1 MKNIT
6 KDKFSINAS
15 LAFII
20 PSLIGIL
27 LFMIPIKFNG
37 EITIPVALMSK
48 FLANLLGDYLTA
60 IITLTVC
67 ISAILSIIARIFK
80 PKFIRKNEFLNTLF
94 NVKPLWII
102 SRTLGAIFCILT
114 LFNFGPEIIRSSG
127 TGAFVLNDLLTILF
141 TIFLF
146 AGLLLPLLL
155 NFGLLEFFGA
165 ILTKVMRPIFTLPG
179 CWSIDCITSWLGDGT
194 LGILLTN
201 KQYEEGFYS
210 KREAAIISTTFS
222 AVSITFSLI
231 VIDTVGLSHLFIPFY
246 LTVTL
251 SGIVAA
257 IILPRIYPLRKIPNT
272 YYNNKEQKDDET
284 IPTGHTS
291 LSWGYNKALNK
302 AGNNLDA
309 KAFLIDGIKN
319 VLDMW
324 LGVLPVVMAFATI
337 ALIIAEYTSVFQIL
351 GLPFIPFLN
360 LLQVPEAVAASQ
372 TLVVG
377 FADMLLPSVLAANSI
392 TSDMTKFIV
401 ACTSVSQLIY
411 MSEVGGVLL
420 GSKIPVSLKHLLI
433 IFVERTLITLPVIV
447 LIANI
452 IF

>member
-6 KDKFSINAS
+6 KDRFSINAS

-80 PKFIRKNEFLNTLF
+80 PEFIIKNEFLNTLF

-114 LFNFGPEIIRSSG
+114 LFNFGPEFIRSSG

-179 CWSIDCITSWLGDGT
+179 RSSIDCITSWLGDGT

>member
-1 MKNIT
+1 MENT
-6 KDKFSINAS
+6 TRDKFPLKTS
-15 LAFII
+15 LIFII

-27 LFMIPIKFNG
+27 LFMVPIKFNG
-37 EITIPVALMSK
+37 EITIPVALMAK
-48 FLANLLGDYLTA
+48 FLANSLEDYLTS
-60 IITLTVC
+60 IITLMIC
-67 ISAILSIIARIFK
+67 ISAIFSIITKIFK
-80 PKFIRKNEFLNTLF
+80 PAFIIKNEFLNTLF
-94 NVKPLWII
+94 NVSPIWFI
-102 SRTLGAIFCILT
+102 SRLLGALFCVLA
-114 LFNFGPEIIRSSG
+114 LFNFGPEIVTNSG
-127 TGAFVLNDLLTILF
+127 TGTFVLNDLLTILF
-141 TIFLF
+141 TIFFF

-165 ILTKVMRPIFTLPG
+165 ILTKVMRPVFTLPG
-179 CWSIDCITSWLGDGT
+179 RSSIDCITSWLGDGT

-210 KREAAIISTTFS
+210 KREAAVISTTFS

-231 VIDTVGLSHLFIPFY
+231 VIDTVGLSNLFIPFY

-257 IILPRIYPLRKIPNT
+257 MILPRIYPLRKIPNT
-272 YYNNKEQKDDET
+272 YYKNKEKRDDEV
-284 IPTGHTS
+284 IPKEHNS
-291 LSWGYNKALNK
+291 FSWGYNKALDK
-302 AGNNLDA
+302 ASKNPGIN
-309 KAFLIDGIKN
+309 AFLIDGIKN

-351 GLPFIPFLN
+351 GLPFIPYLN
-360 LLQVPEAVAASQ
+360 LLKVPEAVAASQ

-411 MSEVGGVLL
+411 ISEVGGVLL
-420 GSKIPVSLKHLLI
+420 GSKIPVSLKELI
-433 IFVERTLITLPVIV
+433 IIFIERTLITLPVIV
-447 LIANI
+447 LVANI

>member
-1 MKNIT
+1 MENIT
-6 KDKFSINAS
+6 KDKFSFKTS

-27 LFMIPIKFNG
+27 LFMVPIKFNG
-37 EITIPVALMSK
+37 DITIPVALLSK
-48 FLANLLGDYLTA
+48 FLANSLEGYLTA
-60 IITLTVC
+60 IITLIVC
-67 ISAILSIIARIFK
+67 ISAILSIITKIFK
-80 PKFIRKNEFLNTLF
+80 PKFIIKNEFLNTLF
-94 NVKPLWII
+94 NVNTIWFIARI
-102 SRTLGAIFCILT
+102 LGAVFCVLA
-114 LFNFGPEIIRSSG
+114 LFNFGPEIIINSG
-127 TGAFVLNDLLTILF
+127 TGTFVLNDLLTILF
-141 TIFLF
+141 TIFFF

-155 NFGLLEFFGA
+155 NFGLLEFFGSV
-165 ILTKVMRPIFTLPG
+165 LTKVMRPIFTLPG
-179 CWSIDCITSWLGDGT
+179 RSSIDCITSWLGDGT
-194 LGILLTN
+194 LGIILTN

-210 KREAAIISTTFS
+210 KREAAVISTTFS

-231 VIDTVGLSHLFIPFY
+231 VIDTVGLSYLFVPFY

-257 IILPRIYPLRKIPNT
+257 MILPRIYPLRKIPNT
-272 YYNNKEQKDDET
+272 YYNNKEKRDDET
-284 IPTGHTS
+284 IPEGYNS
-291 LSWGYNKALNK
+291 FSWGYKKALNK
-302 AGNNLDA
+302 AERNPGT
-309 KAFLIDGIKN
+309 KAFLMDGIKN

-324 LGVLPVVMAFATI
+324 LGVLPVVMALATI

-351 GLPFIPFLN
+351 GLPFIPYLN

-377 FADMLLPSVLAANSI
+377 FADMLLPSVLAANTI

-420 GSKIPVSLKHLLI
+420 GSKIPVSLKQLLI

-447 LIANI
+447 LIANL